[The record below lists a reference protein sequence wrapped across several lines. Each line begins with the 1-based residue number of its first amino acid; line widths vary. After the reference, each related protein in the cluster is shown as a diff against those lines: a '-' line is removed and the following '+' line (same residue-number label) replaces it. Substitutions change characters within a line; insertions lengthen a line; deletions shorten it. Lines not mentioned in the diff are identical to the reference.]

1 MLIKKKTSIQDYTL
15 FIVTDNAL
23 FFEKKDRQSTKKKE
37 KKKKKG
43 KCQVCIPGLASPRAC
58 SFIL

>member
-1 MLIKKKTSIQDYTL
+1 
-15 FIVTDNAL
+15 VTDNAL